1 MNETSGYL
9 QEEIDSTS
17 TMNRSMTGFSNPD
30 IVMTQNDFV
39 AMLYTAQKVPNYYS
53 NSRNLGQYDGQKY
66 SFDCWNLIKT
76 ILSGWSP
83 YPNYNPGGTSV
94 TGDVTGATLLSKC
107 GVTYGQ
113 RQDFSLIHEPG
124 TYLYMEGHSG
134 VYVGDF
140 YDEQGRHYNV
150 IECTHWSSSRSDD
163 PRGYGDLY
171 TSGNVTPVNT
181 NPDGSAKGVIFT
193 YISST
198 GQRRAYEGGRIGGQW
213 SNYALLKWVEY
224 SGNYSIPQVTEYTG
238 NTAGYSGPG
247 YPSTPGTPVYE
258 ARPTQ
263 AFEYMLRDAI
273 MLPRTVPP
281 VLQSSSRIIYEDG
294 RESAEEL
301 VTINNGGVITTST
314 IYKRV
319 KYDGRDM
326 WYVPQSEGGWSPFDH
341 LDNAAYAW
349 CRFSEAMDPDPN
361 NMLIGHVPC
370 QLSRGMAVD
379 MYRHEEDG
387 YKRNVACAL
396 GAAMCFRSKKKL
408 GSGYVCIVE
417 EMHEDGVILTSEWN
431 DSRFMTVRRQKR
443 YGSWDFGDY
452 VFQGFIHNPA
462 CQMNAEAESAL
473 DTFCRIAIES
483 VGKSISWIQEQTQIS
498 SNNSCA
504 AGLIIA
510 VSKKA
515 GSTLNI
521 IIPNSISVTGIGRVG
536 ILQNMGT
543 WVNGPANNSPG
554 RPQVGDIVIIRTR
567 AYKKPSIYQ
576 GDIAGI
582 VTEVGTNSFKSVQ
595 VEGTKIIERTMPTSL
610 SRIAGY
616 FRPNWERVDGT
627 TDSVKLYRNL
637 HGLYTDGVTVEDAC
651 AREVGYL
658 RNNLPSIRRTDIRLS
673 AVNYTGLLSNMY
685 TVFATSSTSDAADTD
700 LIVDLWTTTIKSWF
714 QDGGVR
720 ITTSSSSVSSNYESN
735 DLSAEFKGVNNMLM
749 QNYTVQ
755 DITQVTGIKPSGCNV
770 GQNARTAFNYLTTYA
785 GLSQAAA
792 VGVISNL
799 QGESGFNAAAE
810 GDLGPYCNNCKT
822 WNNSHGNSARGAVPA
837 CYKCGASMLSCIPV
851 YSSFGICQWHNGK
864 PGQGRGA
871 NMKAFVG
878 DNWKS
883 NLTGQLDY
891 LLSELRGS
899 YKGVYD
905 AILAVPNTL
914 PGAMYATD
922 IFVRRFEV
930 PADPDKASAGR
941 QAHAM
946 TFWSSLV
953 Q

>member
-1 MNETSGYL
+1 MAKTYPNMSQEDFIAAL
-9 QEEIDSTS
+9 QS
-17 TMNRSMTGFSNPD
+17 
-30 IVMTQNDFV
+30 
-39 AMLYTAQKVPNYYS
+39 AYAVPNYY
-53 NSRNLGQYDGQKY
+53 NNHFPYNCGYFDGQRY
-66 SFDCWNLIKT
+66 SFDCWNYINSILAGWKPTGVVGSYIKPSDFRT
-76 ILSGWSP
+76 DRYSG
-83 YPNYNPGGTSV
+83 GG
-94 TGDVTGATLLSKC
+94 LLSQC
-107 GVTYGQ
+107 SGQ
-113 RQDFSLIHEPG
+113 SQDFTKLYIPG
-124 TYLYMEGHSG
+124 TYLYMSKLVTRSDGTRTRAEWHSG
-134 VYVGDF
+134 VYIGETN
-140 YDEQGRHYNV
+140 YQGHVVNV
-150 IECTHWSSSRSDD
+150 IECTSDWNHCIQYTYVDEEGSRYQYKGGPGGARQGWTPWSDYGLLPWVDYAGDISIPAIVGSSNSTPSDSGYMSRSNS
-163 PRGYGDLY
+163 P
-171 TSGNVTPVNT
+171 
-181 NPDGSAKGVIFT
+181 I
-193 YISST
+193 
-198 GQRRAYEGGRIGGQW
+198 
-213 SNYALLKWVEY
+213 
-224 SGNYSIPQVTEYTG
+224 
-238 NTAGYSGPG
+238 
-247 YPSTPGTPVYE
+247 YE
-258 ARPTQ
+258 AVPTTTS
-263 AFEYMLRDAI
+263 EYMLRNSV
-273 MLPRTVPP
+273 MMPRLNPP
-281 VLQSSSRIIYEDG
+281 SLVSSSSIVYEDVPVSISTTG
-294 RESAEEL
+294 
-301 VTINNGGVITTST
+301 IITTSQVNRR
-314 IYKRV
+314 I

-326 WYVPQSEGGWSPFDH
+326 WYVPQSEGGWNPFDT
-341 LDNAAYAW
+341 LDNASYAW

-370 QLSRGMAVD
+370 QLSRGMAID
-379 MYRHEEDG
+379 MYRHDEDG

-396 GAAMCFRSKKKL
+396 GAVMCFRSKKKI
-408 GSGYVCIVE
+408 GTGYVCIVE
-417 EMHEDGVILTSEWN
+417 EMHENGTITTSEWN
-431 DSRFMTVRRQKR
+431 GSHFMTVRRQKR
-443 YGSWDFGDY
+443 YGSWDFDNY

-462 CQMNAEAESAL
+462 CQMDAEAESAL
-473 DTFCRIAIES
+473 DTFCRIATDS
-483 VGKSISWIQEQTQIS
+483 VGKSTSWIREQTQIS
-498 SNNSCA
+498 SNNSCS

-510 VSKKA
+510 VAKKA

-521 IIPNSISVTGIGRVG
+521 IIPNSVSVTGIGRIG
-536 ILQNMGT
+536 ILQDMGT
-543 WVNGPANNSPG
+543 WVNGPANSFPG
-554 RPQVGDIVIIRTR
+554 QPQVGDIVIIRTR

-576 GDIAGI
+576 GDLAGI
-582 VTEVGTNSFKSVQ
+582 ITHVGTSSFKFVVVDGNQ
-595 VEGTKIIERTMPTSL
+595 IVERTMPPSS

-616 FRPNWERVDGT
+616 FRPDWERVDGT
-627 TDSVKLYRNL
+627 TDSIRLYRNL

-651 AREVGYL
+651 AREVCYL

-673 AVNYTGLLSNMY
+673 AINYTGLLSNMY

-714 QDGGVR
+714 QDGGIR
-720 ITTSSSSVSSNYESN
+720 ITSPSSSVEGNYESN
-735 DLSAEFKGVNNMLM
+735 DVSAGFKGVDNMLM

-755 DITQVTGIKPSGCNV
+755 DISQVTGIKPSGCNV

-822 WNNSHGNSARGAVPA
+822 WNNSHGNSARGAVA
-837 CYKCGASMLSCIPV
+837 KCYNCGANMSTCVPV
-851 YSSFGICQWHNGK
+851 YTSFGICQWHNGK

-878 DNWKS
+878 SNWKN

-914 PGAMYATD
+914 PGALYATD